1 MNKGLRGGNF
11 TAKKIAYCAA
21 MTALITGAQV
31 LLGFVSGVEI
41 VTLLLACF
49 SACAGVACGVITA
62 LAFCLLRCFIWG
74 FYPNVML
81 LYLIYYPLFAAIF
94 GLLGRIGDDAFT
106 EARAGIFFAVNLI
119 LAAVACT
126 ALFTAIFDLVKIS
139 RLYADAVYAMIWA
152 VFGICAALLVA
163 FDTLFVLVRRKK
175 CSGAALKIFLFTAVG
190 CVCTI
195 SFTLLDD
202 VISPLMLGM
211 TAKTALTY
219 FYASFLAML
228 PQTICTLATLSL
240 LSAPVT
246 YIMSRCLH

>member
-1 MNKGLRGGNF
+1 MNRGLQGGNF

-31 LLGFVSGVEI
+31 ALGFVSGIEV

-49 SACAGVACGVITA
+49 SACAGVACGVITSI
-62 LAFCLLRCFIWG
+62 AFCLLRCFIWG
-74 FYPNVML
+74 FYPNVIL
-81 LYLIYYPLFAAIF
+81 LYVIYYPLFAVIF
-94 GLLGRIGDDAFT
+94 GLLGRIGDDAFSD
-106 EARAGIFFAVNLI
+106 ARAGIFIAVNLI

-126 ALFTAIFDLVKIS
+126 ALCACIFDLIKIS
-139 RLYADAVYAMIWA
+139 RLYADAVYAMMWA
-152 VFGICAALLVA
+152 IFAICTALLVA
-163 FDTLFVLVRRKK
+163 FDILFVLVKRKK
-175 CSGAALKIFLFTAVG
+175 CDGAALKVFLFTAIG

-202 VISPLMLGM
+202 IISPLMLGM

-228 PQTICTLATLSL
+228 PQTICTLATLSM

-246 YIMSRCLH
+246 YIMSRCLR